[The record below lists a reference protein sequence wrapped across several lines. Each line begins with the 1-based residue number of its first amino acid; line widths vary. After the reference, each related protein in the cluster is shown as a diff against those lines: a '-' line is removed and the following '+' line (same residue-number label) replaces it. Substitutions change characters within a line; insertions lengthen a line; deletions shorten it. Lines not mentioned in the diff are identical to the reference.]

1 MHSVCYLNFNSIL
14 PMTLHINPKL
24 SYTYFLFY
32 SFFFGLSPDSTK
44 LLNKN
49 SLMKR

>member
-1 MHSVCYLNFNSIL
+1 MHSVCYLNFNSFL
-14 PMTLHINPKL
+14 SMTLHINPKL
-24 SYTYFLFY
+24 SYTF
-32 SFFFGLSPDSTK
+32 SFTVSFSGLPPDGPK